1 MKLKILLFLL
11 LVGTVCHSQVIIKT
25 IDDSNSNVYPW
36 VTFLSEG
43 ESNVVEED
51 SEFGTVE
58 FCRILITT
66 SEIYNDIYI
75 EYGTSSFSGGRSQ
88 ETFKRK
94 IVVRD
99 ELREYLKIKG
109 EFAGLKFIEWT
120 SWNSCKFKMHGIE
133 FKLLNIE
140 KDMIEIE

>member
-1 MKLKILLFLL
+1 MKLKTLLFLL

-75 EYGTSSFSGGRSQ
+75 EYGTSSFSGGRSPK
-88 ETFKRK
+88 TFKRK
-94 IVVRD
+94 IVVR
-99 ELREYLKIKG
+99 G
-109 EFAGLKFIEWT
+109 
-120 SWNSCKFKMHGIE
+120 
-133 FKLLNIE
+133 
-140 KDMIEIE
+140 

>member
-43 ESNVVEED
+43 ESNVVEEV

-109 EFAGLKFIEWT
+109 EYCGNHGN
-120 SWNSCKFKMHGIE
+120 SWKTRLAC
-133 FKLLNIE
+133 
-140 KDMIEIE
+140 